1 MLVAVTLVI
10 ARAHGFQFDNALRPG
25 FELGYQRMPNLDA
38 LPKFMQDAYRTM
50 CGGNRSCQP
59 KNCLKESD
67 CAKGVCLT
75 IADYDVHP
83 IGGVC
88 SKGLMP
94 DGTLCLD
101 DSWCI
106 SGKCSRISPWSA

>member
-1 MLVAVTLVI
+1 MRINFSIFV
-10 ARAHGFQFDNALRPG
+10 
-25 FELGYQRMPNLDA
+25 DA

-67 CAKGVCLT
+67 CADGVCLT
-75 IADYDVHP
+75 VADRDGYT

-106 SGKCSRISPWSA
+106 SGKCSRIGPWSAEGTCGEEKPDVASLMADYFPRNIFG